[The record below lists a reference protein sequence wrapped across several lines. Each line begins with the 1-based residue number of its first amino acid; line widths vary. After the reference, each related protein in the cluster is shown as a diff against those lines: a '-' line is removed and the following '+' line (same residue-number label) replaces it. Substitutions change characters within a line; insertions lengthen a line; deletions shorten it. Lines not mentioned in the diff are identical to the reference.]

1 MEQKWWVW
9 MERRWVIIQ
18 LRLVVWIL
26 FERCQ
31 VFIHP
36 PELLPGFV
44 CLLPDDTQARLTLMS
59 FNFVSLFLD
68 LFVHLVQGLEAS
80 LLDVFVIILMYK
92 LASSALGG
100 LG

>member
-1 MEQKWWVW
+1 MVW
-9 MERRWVIIQ
+9 T
-18 LRLVVWIL
+18 L

-36 PELLPGFV
+36 PELLPVFV